1 MSDKNNYTL
10 KHPMKKIEGE
20 IFMCVDDAIG
30 FLIHFA
36 EGTESMGDEEGADS
50 MEHKSI
56 ALVARALASGFDKLA
71 IEGLMEIV

>member
-1 MSDKNNYTL
+1 MSKNNYVL
-10 KHPMKKIEGE
+10 KYPVRKIDGE
-20 IFMCVDDAIG
+20 IFMCVEDAIG

-36 EGTESMGDEEGADS
+36 EGTESMGHDEGTDS